1 MPPTPESLPTL
12 ETTLERD
19 LERSIKVLNNLGL
32 VEIFTDTKEA
42 GIQGYDGK
50 RYELPEPG
58 ELLARINEK
67 REIFEEKLHTFEN
80 PRFLLVPLAI
90 SIPKLLETY
99 ASELMKRKDSLV
111 FSDGTKEIDEWGNTP
126 NWNEYDS
133 EHSQNENTPLYSSS
147 KYQTADTDMKYLDEH
162 TSAYKDEEGKEN
174 GKSKAEKVLE
184 LGGYSIFLMEDV
196 LDVPKTGTGTQG
208 RKTPPAGTTPNNILA
223 LLQQAN
229 KDNTPL
235 SNERGLYLE
244 EYLTYALTK
253 LIESNIIIDDWDSS
267 KGSNGKITWLTSNYL
282 SGEVPYAYF
291 NRGNRRASVSMSG
304 PWDGDSNLSVRL
316 GVGA

>member
-99 ASELMKRKDSLV
+99 AGELMKRKDSLV
-111 FSDGTKEIDEWGNTP
+111 FSDGTKTFEYPRRPLP

-133 EHSQNENTPLYSSS
+133 GHSENDDTPLYSSS
-147 KYQTADTDMKYLDEH
+147 EYQNADTDMKYLDEH

-196 LDVPKTGTGTQG
+196 PDVPATGTGKQG
-208 RKTPPAGTTPNNILA
+208 RKTPSGISPNKILT

-253 LIESNIIIDDWDSS
+253 LIESNTVIDDPNSS
-267 KGSNGKITWLTSNYL
+267 GGCKGKATWLTSNIL
-282 SGEVPYAYF
+282 SGGVPCACWYRDF
-291 NRGNRRASVSMSG
+291 RRASVG
-304 PWDGDSNLSVRL
+304 RGDPAVGDSSIAVRL

>member
-90 SIPKLLETY
+90 SIHKLLETY
-99 ASELMKRKDSLV
+99 ASELMKRRDSLV
-111 FSDGTKEIDEWGNTP
+111 FSNGTRVFEEPRRPLPD
-126 NWNEYDS
+126 WNEYDS
-133 EHSQNENTPLYSSS
+133 EHSQMGNTPLYLYGE
-147 KYQTADTDMKYLDEH
+147 YQNADTDMKYLDEH
-162 TSAYKDEEGKEN
+162 TSTYKGKNGKEN

-196 LDVPKTGTGTQG
+196 PDVPRTGTGKQG
-208 RKTPPAGTTPNNILA
+208 RKTPPAGTSPKNILT
-223 LLQQAN
+223 LLQKAN
-229 KDNTPL
+229 ETNTPL

-253 LIESNIIIDDWDSS
+253 LIESNTVIDDY
-267 KGSNGKITWLTSNYL
+267 KGEGKATWLTSNFL
-282 SGEVPYAYF
+282 SGSVPYACW
-291 NRGNRRASVSMSG
+291 NRDFRRASVG
-304 PWDGDSNLSVRL
+304 RGDPTYGSLNISVRH

>member
-32 VEIFTDTKEA
+32 VEIFTDTQEA

-111 FSDGTKEIDEWGNTP
+111 FSDGTKEIDEPRRPLP

-133 EHSQNENTPLYSSS
+133 GHPESNGTPLYSWE
-147 KYQTADTDMKYLDEH
+147 KYQTADTNMKYLDEH
-162 TSAYKDEEGKEN
+162 TSAYKDEADKEN

-184 LGGYSIFLMEDV
+184 LNGYSIFLMEDV
-196 LDVPKTGTGTQG
+196 SDVPKTGTGTQE
-208 RKTPPAGTTPNNILA
+208 RKTPPAGTTPKDILA

-244 EYLTYALTK
+244 EYITYALTK
-253 LIESNIIIDDWDSS
+253 LIESNTVIEG
-267 KGSNGKITWLTSNYL
+267 KGKYTWLTSNFL
-282 SGEVPYAYF
+282 SGYVPCAGWS
-291 NRGNRRASVSMSG
+291 RVSRQTSVYGSG
-304 PWDGDSNLSVRL
+304 PAEDGSSHIAVRL